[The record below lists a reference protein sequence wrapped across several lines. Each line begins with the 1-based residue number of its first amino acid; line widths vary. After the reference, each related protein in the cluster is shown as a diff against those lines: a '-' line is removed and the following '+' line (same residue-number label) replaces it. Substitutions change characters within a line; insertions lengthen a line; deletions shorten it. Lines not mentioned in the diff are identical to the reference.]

1 MRVRSGAVQ
10 IHIKLQQ
17 EIDLGREEVHNRHL
31 EPLITKR
38 VGLLAEGNM
47 HQTIQLPIDLERL
60 EAEDSTHH
68 LEPLISE
75 RVRLLAERLT
85 DQRVQLWIVQGRLEA
100 SEPILQ
106 VIFRREVQKFYL
118 SLQRRRSILTCPAM
132 YEYILSFRPTQ

>member
-1 MRVRSGAVQ
+1 
-10 IHIKLQQ
+10 
-17 EIDLGREEVHNRHL
+17 
-31 EPLITKR
+31 
-38 VGLLAEGNM
+38 M